1 MGTTSG
7 RSGRAAAK
15 RVRVLVA
22 DDHEVVRHGL
32 RAVLAQ
38 AGHEVCGEACTGREA
53 VLLAREL
60 LPDVVVLDLSMP
72 DLNGLEAARQITAER
87 PGAEVLVLTMNSSE
101 SMVRDVL
108 AAGARG
114 YVFKSDL
121 ALNLVAAVESLAEHR
136 TFFTP
141 SVGEMV
147 LSGFR
152 SPRAQ
157 TDLES
162 DEPTKRLT
170 PREREIVQLIAEG
183 GSTKEIARRLGISVK
198 TVETHRSNVLRS
210 LGMHSVGEIVRY
222 AIRNGIASV

>member
-1 MGTTSG
+1 
-7 RSGRAAAK
+7 
-15 RVRVLVA
+15 
-22 DDHEVVRHGL
+22 
-32 RAVLAQ
+32 
-38 AGHEVCGEACTGREA
+38 
-53 VLLAREL
+53 
-60 LPDVVVLDLSMP
+60 
-72 DLNGLEAARQITAER
+72 
-87 PGAEVLVLTMNSSE
+87 MNSSE

-114 YVFKSDL
+114 YVLKSDL
-121 ALNLVAAVESLAEHR
+121 ALDLVAAVESLAEHR

-152 SPRAQ
+152 SPRAR
-157 TDLES
+157 TDVDA
-162 DEPTKRLT
+162 DEPMQRLT

-183 GSTKEIARRLGISVK
+183 GTTKEIAKRLGISVK

-210 LGMHSVGEIVRY
+210 LGLHSVGEIVRY